1 MLPNTWLFTAP
12 VMPEKQEKQWACTR
26 IPNRREGVMSVV
38 FSCSFFMTASKWGSE
53 NHFLHVLQMF
63 SKIVFRH
70 SITESKKLILDSVLI
85 GTRKLGGTA
94 TTLLHFRHTT
104 TQPHFTLMK
113 WKKKKEKASSTHVP
127 LFFFCKQNWSCHLEP
142 PNTDHMWVQH
152 WQSDYIVEQA
162 VEFIRKKL
170 ARRSA
175 GLSPIGQSRGL
186 LRLRAPQTFL
196 RIIFSIPLLSS
207 VRTDQITAQGLH
219 CEGLFKKSCFQC
231 CLSFMLSLSLTS

>member
-1 MLPNTWLFTAP
+1 MELGNSGHVVALPLQNNTPIFYFNEFKKKVRKHSALMLPP
-12 VMPEKQEKQWACTR
+12 
-26 IPNRREGVMSVV
+26 
-38 FSCSFFMTASKWGSE
+38 
-53 NHFLHVLQMF
+53 
-63 SKIVFRH
+63 
-70 SITESKKLILDSVLI
+70 
-85 GTRKLGGTA
+85 
-94 TTLLHFRHTT
+94 
-104 TQPHFTLMK
+104 
-113 WKKKKEKASSTHVP
+113 P
-127 LFFFCKQNWSCHLEP
+127 LFFFCKQNRSCHLEP
-142 PNTDHMWVQH
+142 SNTDHMWVQH

-170 ARRSA
+170 ARRSG

>member
-1 MLPNTWLFTAP
+1 MGCGGYVSCIFLQFLYDSFK
-12 VMPEKQEKQWACTR
+12 VGEQE
-26 IPNRREGVMSVV
+26 P
-38 FSCSFFMTASKWGSE
+38 
-53 NHFLHVLQMF
+53 FLHVLQMC
-63 SKIVFRH
+63 SKETGKTSWRSESMFGHALKCGSWLLLMTI
-70 SITESKKLILDSVLI
+70 ITTIKSAESKKSVLSNRY
-85 GTRKLGGTA
+85 RKPGWEPGLV
-94 TTLLHFRHTT
+94 HFRTHNTAAFYFNEIKKGRH
-104 TQPHFTLMK
+104 PTL
-113 WKKKKEKASSTHVP
+113 TP
-127 LFFFCKQNWSCHLEP
+127 LIFCRQNWSCHLEP

-175 GLSPIGQSRGL
+175 GLSPIGQSHGP

-219 CEGLFKKSCFQC
+219 CEGFFKKSCFQC
-231 CLSFMLSLSLTS
+231 CLSFMRSLSLTS

>member
-1 MLPNTWLFTAP
+1 MCSKETGKTSWRSESMFGHALKCGSWLLLTT
-12 VMPEKQEKQWACTR
+12 V
-26 IPNRREGVMSVV
+26 
-38 FSCSFFMTASKWGSE
+38 
-53 NHFLHVLQMF
+53 
-63 SKIVFRH
+63 
-70 SITESKKLILDSVLI
+70 ITTIKSAESKSSQRIWFCLI
-85 GTRKLGGTA
+85 GTKNLGGTA
-94 TTLLHFRHTT
+94 TTFVHFRMHNNTAA
-104 TQPHFTLMK
+104 FYFNEI
-113 WKKKKEKASSTHVP
+113 KKRKASYTHAP
-127 LFFFCKQNWSCHLEP
+127 FFFCRQNWSCHLEP

-175 GLSPIGQSRGL
+175 GLSPIGQSHGP

-219 CEGLFKKSCFQC
+219 CEGLFKNSCFQC

>member
-113 WKKKKEKASSTHVP
+113 WKKKKRESLQHSCPA
-127 LFFFCKQNWSCHLEP
+127 FFFFASRTDPVIWSLQIQTICGFSTGNQTTL
-142 PNTDHMWVQH
+142 W
-152 WQSDYIVEQA
+152 S
-162 VEFIRKKL
+162 
-170 ARRSA
+170 RR
-175 GLSPIGQSRGL
+175 
-186 LRLRAPQTFL
+186 
-196 RIIFSIPLLSS
+196 LSS
-207 VRTDQITAQGLH
+207 SG
-219 CEGLFKKSCFQC
+219 KN
-231 CLSFMLSLSLTS
+231 

>member
-1 MLPNTWLFTAP
+1 
-12 VMPEKQEKQWACTR
+12 
-26 IPNRREGVMSVV
+26 MSVV
-38 FSCSFFMTASKWGSE
+38 LFCSFLMTASKWGSE
-53 NHFLHVLQMF
+53 THFCMFTKCVLKLCLGIQSSNHKAHFGFCSMKLGNSGRVVALPLRNNTPIF
-63 SKIVFRH
+63 YFN
-70 SITESKKLILDSVLI
+70 ELKKKARKHPALIL
-85 GTRKLGGTA
+85 
-94 TTLLHFRHTT
+94 
-104 TQPHFTLMK
+104 PH
-113 WKKKKEKASSTHVP
+113 P
-127 LFFFCKQNWSCHLEP
+127 FFFFFVCKQNRSCHLEL

-170 ARRSA
+170 ARHSA